1 VNGVLV
7 TTVEPLDPPPSGRT
21 SEVSA
26 RSGPRVGIAEG
37 PEPLDS
43 QQRLGTL
50 VREHFAFVWR
60 VLRRLGLSESDAD
73 DAAQQVF
80 LSASRR
86 LADIGVGSE
95 RGFLFSTAVNVAAHA
110 HRSQRRWQQLP
121 ESEIDDRR
129 DSVPGAEELIDR
141 RRARELLDEILEAM
155 PMNLRLVF
163 VLFEVE
169 ELTMAEIARM
179 VEVPPGTVASR
190 LRRAREDFAA
200 RVKRIEAKLGFS
212 GGKR

>member
-1 VNGVLV
+1 M
-7 TTVEPLDPPPSGRT
+7 TTAEPLDPPSKRT
-21 SEVSA
+21 SEVAA
-26 RSGPRVGIAEG
+26 RSGTQVAQSAQA
-37 PEPLDS
+37 LAAH
-43 QQRLGTL
+43 QRLAAL

-86 LADIGVGSE
+86 LSDIAAGSE

-110 HRSQRRWQQLP
+110 HRSQKRWHELP
-121 ESEIDDRR
+121 DTELDDRR

-141 RRARELLDEILEAM
+141 RRARELLDQILEAM
-155 PMNLRLVF
+155 PLELRLVF

-169 ELTMAEIARM
+169 QLTMAEIARLL
-179 VEVPPGTVASR
+179 EAPPGTVASR

-200 RVKRIEAKLGFS
+200 RVKRIEARLEFS
-212 GGKR
+212 GGKP

>member
-1 VNGVLV
+1 MS
-7 TTVEPLDPPPSGRT
+7 TAEPLDPPSSAT
-21 SEVSA
+21 ASEVVA
-26 RSGPRVGIAEG
+26 RSGTRVGIGEESPQVDA
-37 PEPLDS
+37 
-43 QQRLGTL
+43 QQRLGHL
-50 VREHFAFVWR
+50 VRDHFAFVWR

-86 LADIGVGSE
+86 LSDINVGSE

-110 HRSQRRWQQLP
+110 HRSQKRWLELP
-121 ESEIDDRR
+121 EAELDDRR
-129 DSVPGAEELIDR
+129 DSVPGVEELIDR

-155 PMNLRLVF
+155 QLELRLVF

-169 ELTMAEIARM
+169 QLTMAEIARM
-179 VEVPPGTVASR
+179 LELPPGTVASR

-212 GGKR
+212 GGKP

>member
-1 VNGVLV
+1 V
-7 TTVEPLDPPPSGRT
+7 TTVEPLDPPSSGT
-21 SEVSA
+21 TELAA
-26 RSGPRVGIAEG
+26 RSGTRVGVSADSEP
-37 PEPLDS
+37 PEA
-43 QQRLGTL
+43 QVRLGEM

-80 LSASRR
+80 LTVSHR
-86 LADIGVGSE
+86 LCDIAIGSE

-110 HRSQRRWQQLP
+110 HRSQKRWQELP
-121 ESEIDDRR
+121 ESELDNRR
-129 DSVPGAEELIDR
+129 DSVPGVEELIDR

-155 PMNLRLVF
+155 ALELRLVF

-169 ELTMAEIARM
+169 QLTMAEIARM
-179 VEVPPGTVASR
+179 LELPPGTVASR

-200 RVKRIEAKLGFS
+200 RVKRVEAKLEFS

>member
-1 VNGVLV
+1 VHGVPV

-26 RSGPRVGIAEG
+26 RSGTRVGVGEE
-37 PEPLDS
+37 PES
-43 QQRLGTL
+43 VESRQRLGSL

-86 LADIGVGSE
+86 LSDIGVGSE
-95 RGFLFSTAVNVAAHA
+95 RGFLFSTAVNIAAHA
-110 HRSQRRWQQLP
+110 HRSQKRWQEMP
-121 ESEIDDRR
+121 DSEIDDRR

-141 RRARELLDEILEAM
+141 RRARELLDEILRAM
-155 PMNLRLVF
+155 PMELRLVF

-169 ELTMAEIARM
+169 QLTMAEIARM
-179 VEVPPGTVASR
+179 IDMPPGTVASR

-200 RVKRIEAKLGFS
+200 RVKRVEAKLGFP
-212 GGKR
+212 GGKL